1 MSKRGRPMVEF
12 DYDELY
18 ELSKTHCSFVD
29 LAKFFNCSEST
40 VNDRYRDD
48 PEFKIAGDRGRFE
61 AIKGLRRR
69 QLELAMDGNTQMAIW
84 LGKQLLGQTDRV
96 DVDQLSRVEPIS
108 IEIVNP
114 DGTLS

>member
-1 MSKRGRPMVEF
+1 MNRPGRPKIEF

-29 LAKFFNCSEST
+29 LAKFFNCSETT

-48 PEFKIAGDRGRFE
+48 PEFKTAVDRGRFE

-114 DGTLS
+114 DGTLQ

>member
-1 MSKRGRPMVEF
+1 
-12 DYDELY
+12 
-18 ELSKTHCSFVD
+18 
-29 LAKFFNCSEST
+29 
-40 VNDRYRDD
+40 
-48 PEFKIAGDRGRFE
+48 
-61 AIKGLRRR
+61 
-69 QLELAMDGNTQMAIW
+69 MDGNTQMAIW